1 MRNFKNEC
9 SVLINEGILVPNNG
23 NIRFVFRHSDR
34 FDDSIDMLE
43 LNPRAYNCLR
53 RAGITTISEIGK
65 QWDELYRIRSS
76 GAKTVKEIK
85 NKFIA
90 YYYNSLDT
98 DKEVEEF
105 WKDTIKATVE
115 M

>member
-43 LNPRAYNCLR
+43 LNPRALQLPEKSRNYN
-53 RAGITTISEIGK
+53 
-65 QWDELYRIRSS
+65 
-76 GAKTVKEIK
+76 
-85 NKFIA
+85 NK
-90 YYYNSLDT
+90 
-98 DKEVEEF
+98 
-105 WKDTIKATVE
+105 
-115 M
+115 